1 MRRLN
6 HTRLA
11 PAAVVLLA
19 WLSSFAP
26 QASAA
31 PIELGNDADVSWQ
44 NNPNCIL
51 NPALCE
57 PLVFGAPRVVP
68 DMSDAGALLLFE
80 LDFLDVSVTNFRN
93 GFFFQSFVGLNIADA
108 QGNEVFGPGGSIPLQ
123 LTYAVPTSQSNFPNG
138 AGFLPADDI
147 TVNLANFNGFG
158 LLPPGDLLFTVTLDL
173 ALDLPLGQ
181 TFDGSNSSRTEV
193 ARLTVSGPGTV
204 VPEPSTIVLL
214 LVGLGSTGLGI
225 RWRRSTPRLNHAV
238 SESGRRKIAL
248 SDSN

>member
-1 MRRLN
+1 
-6 HTRLA
+6 
-11 PAAVVLLA
+11 VVVLA

-44 NNPNCIL
+44 NNPNCTL
-51 NPALCE
+51 HPLLCE
-57 PLVFGAPRVVP
+57 PLIFGAPRLVP
-68 DMSDAGALLLFE
+68 DMRDAGTLLLFT

-108 QGNEVFGPGGSIPLQ
+108 QGNEVFGPGGSTPLQ

-147 TVNLANFNGFG
+147 TVNLASFNGFG
-158 LLPPGDLLFTVTLDL
+158 LLPPGDLLFSVTLDL
-173 ALDLPLGQ
+173 ALDLPLGK
-181 TFDGSNSSRTEV
+181 TFDGSSRTEV

-225 RWRRSTPRLNHAV
+225 RRRRSLQ
-238 SESGRRKIAL
+238 
-248 SDSN
+248 D

>member
-26 QASAA
+26 QAFAG
-31 PIELGNDADVSWQ
+31 PIELGNDANVSWQ
-44 NNPNCIL
+44 NNPNCNL
-51 NPALCE
+51 SPALCE
-57 PLVFGAPRVVP
+57 PLVFGAPRVVQ
-68 DMSDAGALLLFE
+68 DMSDAGALLLFT
-80 LDFLDVSVTNFRN
+80 LDFIDVSVTNSL
-93 GFFFQSFVGLNIADA
+93 FQSFVGLNIADT
-108 QGNEVFGPGGSIPLQ
+108 QGNELFLPGGTTPLQ
-123 LTYAVPTSQSNFPNG
+123 LTYAVPTSQHNPNG

-147 TVNLANFNGFG
+147 TVNLASFNGFG

-193 ARLTVSGPGTV
+193 ARLTVSGPGTA

-225 RWRRSTPRLNHAV
+225 RWRRSLQDR
-238 SESGRRKIAL
+238 IAL
-248 SDSN
+248 